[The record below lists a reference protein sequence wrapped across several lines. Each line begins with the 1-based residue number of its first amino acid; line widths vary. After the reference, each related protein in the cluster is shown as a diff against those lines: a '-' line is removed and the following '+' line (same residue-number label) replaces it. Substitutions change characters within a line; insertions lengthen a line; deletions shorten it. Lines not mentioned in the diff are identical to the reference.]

1 MAAKRQALTKKTSNK
16 RLRDIARAIPGH
28 LAPLIPGLES
38 FQSYETGNMTDDLTT
53 RPPGLEPHY
62 DIEHFVPED
71 ELGYRGVSGD
81 PQIPHGLGDST
92 VCPQQPDLQQCE
104 ARLQTAVLPDRA
116 APTPPHNNN
125 QQASVSASYVDAS
138 RHPELKRNHTKQ
150 YQSIA
155 DCMPLLMYHELEA
168 PTTKTFPVKTRVPNI
183 ILTPSSPI
191 RTGTASRYDVFENS
205 LLIPP
210 PMCYKK
216 KERRRQEE
224 VDQGRMVELVRRR
237 SLRSFS
243 QVESPN
249 RVQVAVKPVRNYGNP
264 SNVDVPRR
272 ARRQVEPVVSS
283 FEKYAYRLF
292 G

>member
-1 MAAKRQALTKKTSNK
+1 MAAKRQALTEKKSNK
-16 RLRDIARAIPGH
+16 SLKDIARAIPGH
-28 LAPLIPGLES
+28 LAPLVPGLES
-38 FQSYETGNMTDDLTT
+38 FQAYDTKEITDGLTT

-81 PQIPHGLGDST
+81 PQIPLGLGDPT
-92 VCPQQPDLQQCE
+92 ILPDLQRRDT
-104 ARLQTAVLPDRA
+104 RLQAAVLPNLA
-116 APTPPHNNN
+116 SPSHTHNSN
-125 QQASVSASYVDAS
+125 QQASVSASYVDVS

-150 YQSIA
+150 HQNIA

-168 PTTKTFPVKTRVPNI
+168 PTTKGFPVKTPIPNI
-183 ILTPSSPI
+183 TLTPSSPT
-191 RTGTASRYDVFENS
+191 RTGTDTRYDVCESS

-210 PMCYKK
+210 PMCNKK

-224 VDQGRMVELVRRR
+224 ADQGRMVELVRRR
-237 SLRSFS
+237 SLSSFTE
-243 QVESPN
+243 VENPN
-249 RVQVAVKPVRNYGNP
+249 RVQVGVKPVRNYGDP

-272 ARRQVEPVVSS
+272 ARRIVEPVVSS